1 MVKYSLALKLG
12 VMTAMKSPKEVAKL
26 VADKRNRSSK
36 VKLNLTSEAWYA
48 QAHDR
53 YSIVKRR
60 VQLPVSLR
68 DFFAQAKMLK
78 ILNDK

>member
-26 VADKRNRSSK
+26 IADKRNRSSN
-36 VKLNLTSEAWYA
+36 VKLNLTSEAWYG

-60 VQLPVSLR
+60 VQIPVSLR
-68 DFFAQAKMLK
+68 DFLYKRKF
-78 ILNDK
+78 